1 MAERNKSIDLEYAQS
16 HTDMGVEPMENIQD
30 IRPYI
35 LALFQ
40 KAQIS
45 CSNEQVN
52 KLQRYLE
59 LLLEWNRKINL
70 TAITEPKQVA
80 VKHFLDSALLLQHIG
95 EIRENCDTH
104 AGNVDTG
111 AVNSIKT
118 ESISGNDTIG
128 KISKEVDAS
137 GLRVIDVGT
146 GAGFPGLVLKIL
158 VPSLKVT
165 LLDSLGKRVDW
176 LNEVAARLGLDG
188 VEAIHARAVCHELK
202 IEAET
207 IHARAEE
214 AGRNPELRCEFD
226 IATARAVA
234 PLNLLTEYCMPFVK
248 MGGSFF
254 AMKGPSGGQELEEA
268 RYAIG
273 QLGGRILCSEE
284 YELPGGDKRSLLEIR
299 RVKPLS
305 EVYPRPT
312 AKIKKKPL

>member
-1 MAERNKSIDLEYAQS
+1 MAERNKSIGLEYAQS

-35 LALFQ
+35 LDLFQ

-45 CSNEQVN
+45 CSKEQVN

-59 LLLEWNRKINL
+59 LLLEWNRKMNL

-128 KISKEVDAS
+128 KIGKEVDAS
-137 GLRVIDVGT
+137 ELRVIDVGT

-158 VPSLKVT
+158 CPDIRLT
-165 LLDSLGKRVDW
+165 LLDSLQKRLVF
-176 LNEVAARLGLDG
+176 LET
-188 VEAIHARAVCHELK
+188 VCHELK

-207 IHARAEE
+207 VHARAEE

>member
-1 MAERNKSIDLEYAQS
+1 MAERNRDKSLEYAQS
-16 HTDMGVEPMENIQD
+16 HTDMGVEPLETIQD
-30 IRPYI
+30 IRPYM
-35 LALFQ
+35 LELFQ
-40 KAQIS
+40 KVQIS

-59 LLLEWNRKINL
+59 LLLEWNRKMNL

-80 VKHFLDSALLLQHIG
+80 VKHFLDSALLIQHING
-95 EIRENCDTH
+95 IRENCDNH
-104 AGNVDTG
+104 DGNADTG
-111 AVNSIKT
+111 AANSIKT
-118 ESISGNDTIG
+118 ETIAGADTIDKTG
-128 KISKEVDAS
+128 KNVGAS

-158 VPSLKVT
+158 CPDIRLT
-165 LLDSLGKRVDW
+165 LLDSLQKRLVF
-176 LNEVAARLGLDG
+176 LET
-188 VEAIHARAVCHELK
+188 VCHELG
-202 IEAET
+202 IEVET

-214 AGRNPELRCEFD
+214 AGRNSELRCEFD
-226 IATARAVA
+226 VATARAVA

-268 RYAIG
+268 RCAIG